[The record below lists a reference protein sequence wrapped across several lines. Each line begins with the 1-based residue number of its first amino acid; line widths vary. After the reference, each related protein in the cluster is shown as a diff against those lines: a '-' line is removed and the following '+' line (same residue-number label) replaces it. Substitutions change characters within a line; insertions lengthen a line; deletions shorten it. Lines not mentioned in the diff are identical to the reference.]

1 MIVFI
6 HHFHLKIIIT
16 ILLYLKMSFKT
27 KNKIKKKEDFDTR
40 VTLEDKYNEK
50 LNKFDFERKNI
61 IKKKKEL
68 KRLEVKYNLINI
80 KKNIELSEEEMK
92 LKLSIFDKIN
102 VIKKYIKNNETN
114 KDIEYFLETGDL
126 LFKYYENKR
135 NVAEGKNIKI
145 NNIKTENTNKKSVME
160 YFKSNITNLNNC
172 NDNSND
178 NGAKNKNNDNHLNDV
193 NNKNNDNNLNDVNDE
208 EYLSKS
214 NIYEKYMSKIDIN
227 YVINNENNIDICK
240 TCLIEKTL
248 FISCGKLICL
258 KCGEE
263 TPILIDS
270 DKPSYKD
277 PPREVCYF
285 AYKRINHFNEW
296 LAQFQAK
303 ESTDIPQSVYND
315 ILIELKKERIHNIK
329 DLTPFKLREILKKL
343 KKNKYY
349 EHIPHIINKLNGVPP
364 PIMNRKT
371 EEELR
376 RMFKE
381 IQIPFHKY
389 CPPSRKNFLSYSYV
403 LHKFVQLLEL
413 DEFLPCFLLLKSREK
428 LQQQDQ
434 IWRQICDH
442 LNWQFIPSL

>member
-1 MIVFI
+1 
-6 HHFHLKIIIT
+6 
-16 ILLYLKMSFKT
+16 MSFKT

-40 VTLEDKYNEK
+40 VTLEAKHNEK
-50 LNKFDFERKNI
+50 LDLFDSQKKDI

-68 KRLEVKYNLINI
+68 KKLQDKYDYINK
-80 KKNIELSEEEMK
+80 KKNIDLTEDEMK
-92 LKLSIFDKIN
+92 MKLSIFDKIN
-102 VIKKYIKNNETN
+102 EAKKYIKNNEN
-114 KDIEYFLETGDL
+114 SKDIEYFLETGDL
-126 LFKYYENKR
+126 LFKYYENKQ

-145 NNIKTENTNKKSVME
+145 NNIKSDNPNKKSVME
-160 YFKSNITNLNNC
+160 YFKSSSPPKNNEE
-172 NDNSND
+172 N
-178 NGAKNKNNDNHLNDV
+178 KNKTKNDTDTNNE
-193 NNKNNDNNLNDVNDE
+193 NKLP
-208 EYLSKS
+208 EYISRS
-214 NIYEKYMSKIDIN
+214 NIYEKYMSKIDNN
-227 YVINNENNIDICK
+227 YVINHENNIDLCK
-240 TCLIEKTL
+240 TCNVEKTL
-248 FISCGKLICL
+248 FISNGKLICL

-303 ESTDIPQSVYND
+303 ESTDIPQTVYND
-315 ILIELKKERIHNIK
+315 ILIELKKERINNIK
-329 DLTPFKLREILKKL
+329 DLTPLKLREILKKL

-381 IQIPFHKY
+381 IQVPFHKY
-389 CPPSRKNFLSYSYV
+389 CPPNRKNFLSYSYV

-413 DEFLPCFLLLKSREK
+413 DEFLPCFMLLKSREK

-434 IWRQICDH
+434 IWKKICEH
-442 LNWQFIPSL
+442 LKWQFIPSL